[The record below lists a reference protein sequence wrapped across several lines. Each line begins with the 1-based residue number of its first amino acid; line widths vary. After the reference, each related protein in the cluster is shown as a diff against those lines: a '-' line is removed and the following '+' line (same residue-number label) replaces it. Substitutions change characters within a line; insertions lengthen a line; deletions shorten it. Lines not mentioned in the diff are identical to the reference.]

1 MPLPKSDLSDKIFS
15 KLHIG
20 LELLMII
27 PYIFHKIKPFKAV
40 RILSPFNVCLRRFFA
55 AFPVFLTNLWEYA
68 KMIPQIKNERL
79 LFMAE
84 FWDIYDEERHK
95 TGKLH
100 KRGLPLAEGE
110 YHLVIHVWVRNSNGD
125 FLITRRSPGKN
136 LFPGKWECTGG
147 SALVGEDS
155 EAAALRE
162 TLEETGIDHT
172 KSIRRCVL
180 SFRKKNWFG
189 DIWLFQA
196 DFPSDKIHLQ
206 AEETVDFMWAEKR
219 QILDFVKNGDFCP
232 YDYIEHFFTLI

>member
-20 LELLMII
+20 LELLTII

-172 KSIRRCVL
+172 KSIR
-180 SFRKKNWFG
+180 G
-189 DIWLFQA
+189 A
-196 DFPSDKIHLQ
+196 
-206 AEETVDFMWAEKR
+206 
-219 QILDFVKNGDFCP
+219 FCP
-232 YDYIEHFFTLI
+232 SVRRTGLATYGCFKRIFHLIKFIFRQKRLSTSCGRRSGKFSIS